1 MRTAILSDTHGNAV
15 ALRAVLA
22 ELEAE
27 GIERSVCLG
36 DVAQGG
42 PEPGPCLDLL
52 ADLGCPIV
60 MGNADAFVL
69 DPAHAREEP
78 VTERQLAVR
87 DWTLAQLSEGQRTF
101 MASFPPTIEV
111 GLGEGRT
118 LLACHATPRSNE
130 ELVFPT
136 TPEAEYR
143 ERLGEI
149 HHDLVAGGHIHLP
162 YLRRIG
168 AAVFLNPGSVGLG
181 YDHEQVEADLRF
193 DPWASYAVVTTR
205 APHALGIEIRRTP
218 FDARAVVRSIE
229 DSGMPHAEEL
239 IRGWEPRG

>member
-22 ELEAE
+22 ELAAE
-27 GIERSVCLG
+27 GIEQAICLG

-52 ADLGCPIV
+52 AGLGCPVV

-69 DPAHAREEP
+69 DPASARDEP
-78 VTERQLAVR
+78 VTERQLAVSN
-87 DWTLAQLSEGQRTF
+87 WTLGHLTEGQRTF
-101 MASFPPTIEV
+101 MASFPPTVEV
-111 GLGEGRT
+111 ELGDGRT
-118 LLACHATPRSNE
+118 LLACHGTPRSNE

-136 TPEAEYR
+136 TPEVEYR

-149 HHDLVAGGHIHLP
+149 RHDLVAGGHIHLP

-168 AAVFLNPGSVGLG
+168 TAVFVNPGSIGLG
-181 YDHEQVEADLRF
+181 YDHEQDEADLRF
-193 DPWASYAVVTTR
+193 DPWASYAVATTG
-205 APHALGIEIRRTP
+205 APDALRIELRRTP
-218 FDARAVVRSIE
+218 FDPGAVIRSID
-229 DSGMPHAEEL
+229 DSGMPYAEEL